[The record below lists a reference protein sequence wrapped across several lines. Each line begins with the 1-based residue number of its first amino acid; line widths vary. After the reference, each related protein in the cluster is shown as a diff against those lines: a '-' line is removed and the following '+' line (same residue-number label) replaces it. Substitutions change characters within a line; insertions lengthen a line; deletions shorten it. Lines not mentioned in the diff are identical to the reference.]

1 MTVYYIP
8 NPRNISLVYSKPYEI
23 LSIIIFQPKEY
34 QFIISQ
40 PFGILHRQKLIKV
53 FIIILIPIINY

>member
-8 NPRNISLVYSKPYEI
+8 NPRNIRLVYSKPYEI
-23 LSIIIFQPKEY
+23 LSIIKFQPNEY